1 MGYRTWTTGDTV
13 SAADFSSYIAN
24 QCVFVFTN
32 TTARDAAITSPS
44 TGMLAYTSADDK
56 LFYYSSGAAW
66 VETSLTADITGLTAG
81 NLVDITDDTG
91 PVPTINVDLSEAS
104 TSTTDGDGDFFI
116 VVDAANAQYKLTK
129 ANIAL
134 SGMNNDSGW
143 TTNTGD
149 VTGVTAGTNIDV
161 TDPGGPTPTV
171 DLAIDAA
178 VAFGSDGSGVD
189 TTWHSGTASDNMAWS
204 ESNVCL
210 TITGTD
216 SQDSLVIADG
226 DVSITDALT
235 VTGTTTTYLNVL
247 TDSTTTRT
255 PSLTD
260 AGAYILTTH
269 GTGITVTL
277 PQDSAV
283 AFPVGTVIYFERNG
297 SGTLTFAAGTGATVN
312 SKDATLT
319 CGDRYTTVAAVKIAA
334 DTWTLIGNIG

>member
-1 MGYRTWTTGDTV
+1 VGYRTWTTGDTV

-189 TTWHSGTASDNMAWS
+189 TTW
-204 ESNVCL
+204 
-210 TITGTD
+210 
-216 SQDSLVIADG
+216 
-226 DVSITDALT
+226 
-235 VTGTTTTYLNVL
+235 
-247 TDSTTTRT
+247 
-255 PSLTD
+255 
-260 AGAYILTTH
+260 
-269 GTGITVTL
+269 
-277 PQDSAV
+277 
-283 AFPVGTVIYFERNG
+283 
-297 SGTLTFAAGTGATVN
+297 
-312 SKDATLT
+312 
-319 CGDRYTTVAAVKIAA
+319 
-334 DTWTLIGNIG
+334 